1 MSEIVF
7 LRDQLLLF
15 FFLKKERGE
24 YGLVR
29 ALVRFGPWMQ
39 ISFGLFAPAYY
50 LL

>member
-7 LRDQLLLF
+7 LRDQLF
-15 FFLKKERGE
+15 KKKKKKERGE

>member
-7 LRDQLLLF
+7 LRDQLF
-15 FFLKKERGE
+15 KKKKEKERGE